1 MFLAFRFT
9 CSKIVAQAVKLGE
22 AYRGRGFDWV
32 TVVAKN
38 MTYSEAVGGALS

>member
-1 MFLAFRFT
+1 LPLRIF

-32 TVVAKN
+32 VVVAKN
-38 MTYSEAVGGALS
+38 MTYGETVGDALS